1 MPSVVGLH
9 HSNDNLPGITRKRDG
24 DDFLFFDEHG
34 KRIRNKKVVERLMK
48 LGIPPAY
55 HAVWIC
61 PDPKGHLQAT
71 ARDDRGRKQYIYH
84 PAWNAHRDATKY
96 DRLLPF
102 AEALGSIRRR
112 IAKDIRLRGMPKEK
126 VLATLVKL
134 LDTTYIRIGN
144 EEYARENKSY
154 GLTTFLNRHLKGRGE
169 SMRFVFRGKSGVPH
183 EIAIED
189 KRVRKV
195 VAACQDLPGQDL
207 FEYQD
212 ERGETHSV
220 HSEDV
225 NAYLQMIADTELTAK
240 DFRTWHGTVLAMT
253 YLTACE
259 PCETKTEEKKNVV
272 AAVKATAEALGNT
285 VAVCRK
291 CYIHPRVIDLY
302 LKGDLNPGKPTRAL
316 KRRFPGLYVDEL
328 QFVGLLEKW

>member
-55 HAVWIC
+55 HAVWIF

-169 SMRFVFRGKSGVPH
+169 GMRFVFRGKSGVPH
-183 EIAIED
+183 EIPIED
-189 KRVRKV
+189 KRVRKI
-195 VAACQDLPGQDL
+195 VAQCQDLRGQAL
-207 FEYQD
+207 FEYLDD
-212 ERGETHSV
+212 EGNIHSV

-225 NAYLQMIADTELTAK
+225 NQYLQRITDTELTAK
-240 DFRTWHGTVLAMT
+240 DFRTWHGTVLAMKHLVNCKPNT
-253 YLTACE
+253 IA
-259 PCETKTEEKKNVV
+259 TELRKNVTTAIKE
-272 AAVKATAEALGNT
+272 AAIALGNT
-285 VAVCRK
+285 ASVCKK
-291 CYIHPRVIDLY
+291 CYIHPKVIALY
-302 LKGDLNPGKPTRAL
+302 LKHELAPKKPGRFL
-316 KRRFPGLYVDEL
+316 KHRYPELYLDEL
-328 QFVGLLEKW
+328 EFVELLEKW

>member
-1 MPSVVGLH
+1 MPSAPGLH
-9 HSNDNLPGITRKRDG
+9 HSSDNQPGITRKRAG
-24 DDFLFFDEHG
+24 DDFVFFDAAG
-34 KRIRNKKVVERLMK
+34 RKIRAKKTIDRLMA

-84 PAWNAHRDATKY
+84 PAWNEHQKATKY

-102 AEALGSIRRR
+102 ARALGTIRRKINR
-112 IAKDIRLRGMPKEK
+112 DMKLRGMPKEK

-169 SMRFVFRGKSGVPH
+169 SMRFVFKGKSGVAH
-183 EIAIED
+183 EIPIED

-207 FEYQD
+207 FEYLD
-212 ERGETHSV
+212 DHGETHSV

-225 NAYLQMIADTELTAK
+225 NGYLQEIADAELTAK
-240 DFRTWHGTVLAMT
+240 DFRTWHGTVLAT
-253 YLTACE
+253 TFLTDCE
-259 PCETKTEEKKNVV
+259 QAKTEGEKKKNIV
-272 AAVKATAEALGNT
+272 AAVKSTAEALGNT
-285 VAVCRK
+285 VSVCRK
-291 CYIHPRVIDLY
+291 CYIHPKVLDLY
-302 LKGDLNPGKPTRAL
+302 QKDELNVSEPTRTL
-316 KRRFPGLYVDEL
+316 RRRFPGLYVDEL
-328 QFVGLLEKW
+328 KFVALLEKW